1 VRDGGDSVKL
11 TNKAILIFNVKTD
24 PVTGYEVYYPTLIS
38 GVSVFN
44 ETKTSVDKTG
54 LLAANSYTI
63 RIPKSANF
71 FGKRYVAPVDY
82 AGADP
87 NEAFTLQPG
96 DVIVASALVDGSGIA
111 DESVKMPGGHYF
123 ALQYLHQYASDNS
136 LTMDEIHSVFGN
148 VVQVLNVT
156 DNCGAP
162 RAQHWKVVGR

>member
-1 VRDGGDSVKL
+1 MRDGGGCVKL
-11 TNKAILIFNVKTD
+11 TNKTILVFNVKND

-71 FGKRYVAPVDY
+71 LGKRYVAPMDY
-82 AGADP
+82 ADADP
-87 NEAFTLQPG
+87 NDAFTLQPG
-96 DVIVASALVDGSGIA
+96 DVIIASATASS
-111 DESVKMPGGHYF
+111 ER
-123 ALQYLHQYASDNS
+123 LHQYANDNS
-136 LTMDEIHSVFGN
+136 LTMDDIHSIFGN